1 MTCILDNLTVV
12 LFVLCCV
19 ERNRLQGNM
28 EKALEEL
35 AKRLKTL
42 KFRMGKTNDIIAKYY
57 KEALE
62 RQRLSVT
69 TSSTMVNVS
78 KETIEEM
85 VFAKG
90 DSEEDIK
97 TWAEESETLLSE
109 ADQCIRQITKELKD
123 MEAATQEAITLKER
137 EKKLEFEKLLMEQKI
152 RQEQEAAK
160 EKMEI
165 DLEYQKRLKE
175 FQQTES
181 SSEKSQSSAFI
192 KMPKLVISKFQGTPQ
207 DWIRFWG
214 QFEAQIDKSTVDP
227 VTKFSYLKD
236 LVEVKVR
243 KLIDGLPFTE
253 EGYNKAKDILRK
265 RYGQTSEVV

>member
-12 LFVLCCV
+12 LLVLCCV
-19 ERNRLQGNM
+19 ERNRLQSNM

-35 AKRLKTL
+35 AKKRKTL
-42 KFRMGKTNDIIAKYY
+42 KFRMGKTNDVIAKHD

-85 VFAKG
+85 MFAKG

-97 TWAEESETLLSE
+97 TWAVESETLLSK
-109 ADQCIRQITKELKD
+109 ADQCIRQITKELND

-152 RQEQEAAK
+152 KQEQEAAK

-165 DLEYQKRLKE
+165 DLEYQKKIER
-175 FQQTES
+175 
-181 SSEKSQSSAFI
+181 
-192 KMPKLVISKFQGTPQ
+192 IST
-207 DWIRFWG
+207 
-214 QFEAQIDKSTVDP
+214 
-227 VTKFSYLKD
+227 
-236 LVEVKVR
+236 
-243 KLIDGLPFTE
+243 
-253 EGYNKAKDILRK
+253 N
-265 RYGQTSEVV
+265 

>member
-12 LFVLCCV
+12 LLVLCCV
-19 ERNRLQGNM
+19 ERNWLQSNM

-35 AKRLKTL
+35 AKKQKTL
-42 KFRMGKTNDIIAKYY
+42 KFHMGKTNDVIAKHD

-69 TSSTMVNVS
+69 ASSTMVNVS

-85 VFAKG
+85 MFAKG
-90 DSEEDIK
+90 DSEEHIK
-97 TWAEESETLLSE
+97 TWAVESETLLSE
-109 ADQCIRQITKELKD
+109 ADQCIRQITKELND

-152 RQEQEAAK
+152 KQEQEAAK

-175 FQQTES
+175 F
-181 SSEKSQSSAFI
+181 
-192 KMPKLVISKFQGTPQ
+192 
-207 DWIRFWG
+207 
-214 QFEAQIDKSTVDP
+214 
-227 VTKFSYLKD
+227 
-236 LVEVKVR
+236 
-243 KLIDGLPFTE
+243 
-253 EGYNKAKDILRK
+253 
-265 RYGQTSEVV
+265 